1 MQAAPMHHSTWQ
13 IRPAQPEDREFVLKL
28 TPRLTQ
34 GFALPP
40 GRTAEE
46 VVQAETRT
54 LAAALDNPSA
64 DTALLIA
71 ERPDGLPGGM
81 VYLQQPVDYF
91 RQRPH
96 AHVAVL
102 TVSSE
107 WEGQGAGRALLEAAE
122 DWARSRGVEMITLHV
137 FVGNERARAVY
148 ERQGYAA
155 ETLRYVKW
163 L

>member
-1 MQAAPMHHSTWQ
+1 MHDSAWQ
-13 IRPAQPEDREFVLKL
+13 IRPAQPEDREFVLQL

-34 GFALPP
+34 GFPLPP

-54 LAAALDNPSA
+54 LAAALDSPDS
-64 DTALLIA
+64 DTALLVA
-71 ERPDGLPGGM
+71 ERPDGHRGGM

-96 AHVAVL
+96 AHVAIL

-122 DWARSRGVEMITLHV
+122 GWARSRGVEMITLHV
-137 FVGNERARAVY
+137 FVGNARAQAVY
-148 ERQGYAA
+148 ERQGYVA

>member
-1 MQAAPMHHSTWQ
+1 MHDSTWQ

-28 TPRLTQ
+28 TPRLAQ
-34 GFALPP
+34 GFPLPP

-54 LAAALDNPSA
+54 LAAALDSPGA

-71 ERPDGLPGGM
+71 ERRDGHRAGM

-96 AHVAVL
+96 AHVAIL
-102 TVSSE
+102 TVSGES
-107 WEGQGAGRALLEAAE
+107 EGQGAGRALLEAAE
-122 DWARSRGVEMITLHV
+122 AWARSRRVEMITLHV

-148 ERQGYAA
+148 KRQGYAP

>member
-1 MQAAPMHHSTWQ
+1 
-13 IRPAQPEDREFVLKL
+13 
-28 TPRLTQ
+28 
-34 GFALPP
+34 
-40 GRTAEE
+40 
-46 VVQAETRT
+46 
-54 LAAALDNPSA
+54 
-64 DTALLIA
+64 
-71 ERPDGLPGGM
+71 M

-96 AHVAVL
+96 AHVAIL
-102 TVSSE
+102 TVSGES
-107 WEGQGAGRALLEAAE
+107 EGQGAGRALLEAAE
-122 DWARSRGVEMITLHV
+122 AWARSRGVEMITLHV

>member
-1 MQAAPMHHSTWQ
+1 MHHSTWQ
-13 IRPAQPEDREFVLKL
+13 IRPAQPADREFILKL
-28 TPRLTQ
+28 APRLTH
-34 GFALPP
+34 GFPLPA

-46 VVQAETRT
+46 VVQAESGA
-54 LAAALDNPSA
+54 LATALEHPSA

-71 ERPDGLPGGM
+71 ERPDGQRAGM

-96 AHVAVL
+96 AHVAIL
-102 TVSSE
+102 TVSAE

-122 DWARSRGVEMITLHV
+122 GWARRQGVEMITLHV

-148 ERQGYAA
+148 ERQGYVA